1 MTLTD
6 KQKEEVD
13 KVIYEQVQENLDDLT
28 VFDDYWHAL
37 TCSDGTVLE
46 INIYDGYIYGDKD
59 GLQCAVYT
67 MDKTIG
73 DMPNFEDSLLIKSK
87 HLDGIDPKTNA
98 QVKVYF

>member
-67 MDKTIG
+67 MDETIG